1 MPATPVQK
9 ALFVSAPGEP
19 FVLGELPIPAPGPH
33 DVLVKI
39 ESAALNPVDWKVHDY
54 GFAVT
59 DYHAILGSDAADAVQ
74 EVGEGVTG
82 FAVGD
87 RMYVYLPN

>member
-39 ESAALNPVDWKVHDY
+39 VSAALNPVDWKVFTENTRLISRYPFVGGTDGA
-54 GFAVT
+54 GFV
-59 DYHAILGSDAADAVQ
+59 
-74 EVGEGVTG
+74 E
-82 FAVGD
+82 AVGSEVKTLGKGD
-87 RMYVYLPN
+87 RVYVYF